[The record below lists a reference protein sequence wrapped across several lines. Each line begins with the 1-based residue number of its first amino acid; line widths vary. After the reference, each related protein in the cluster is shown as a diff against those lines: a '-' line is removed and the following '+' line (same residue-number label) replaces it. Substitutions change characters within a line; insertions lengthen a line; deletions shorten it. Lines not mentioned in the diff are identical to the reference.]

1 MKNLIIKTGA
11 LVVAL
16 TLSLSAC
23 KDALNLQPL
32 NDVTSEV
39 VYSSPLGYKQALAKV
54 YGSFALT
61 GNAGPTGQA
70 DIVGLDEGGNADY
83 LRTFWKAQELST
95 DEAVIAWGDAGIQ
108 DFHNMN
114 WSPDNAYLRGL
125 YFRSLYQVTLV
136 NEFLRESTD
145 AKLSS
150 RGISGTESDKIRAN
164 RAEVRFLR
172 AYQYWSLM
180 DLFGN
185 PAFTTEENPI
195 GGPLPKQIG
204 RAELFKYIE
213 SELKAIETILP
224 QDRTIAYYGRATKGA
239 AQALLARLYL
249 NATVYT
255 GTAKN
260 NEAVEYAK
268 KVIDAGYTLE
278 SNYRKISLNDNTNSP
293 EFIMTINYDGQKS
306 QVFGGTTFLTHAA
319 IGGSM
324 QAGNYGVDF
333 GWGGLRT
340 TKALVNLF
348 PNGASSADRRANF
361 YTNGQSL
368 EIASLTSFTDGY
380 AVPKF
385 QNKTSTG
392 TPGTNITFVDADFPL
407 FRLPEMHLI
416 YAEATLRG
424 GSGNAATA
432 LGYINALRT
441 RAYGNSNGA
450 VSALTLDLILDERAR
465 ELYWE
470 GHRRTDLN
478 RYGRFVTGTYLW
490 PWKGGVKDGKA
501 VEDYRKVYPIPA
513 ADITANPGL
522 IQNNGY

>member
-1 MKNLIIKTGA
+1 
-11 LVVAL
+11 
-16 TLSLSAC
+16 
-23 KDALNLQPL
+23 
-32 NDVTSEV
+32 
-39 VYSSPLGYKQALAKV
+39 
-54 YGSFALT
+54 
-61 GNAGPTGQA
+61 
-70 DIVGLDEGGNADY
+70 
-83 LRTFWKAQELST
+83 
-95 DEAVIAWGDAGIQ
+95 
-108 DFHNMN
+108 
-114 WSPDNAYLRGL
+114 
-125 YFRSLYQVTLV
+125 
-136 NEFLRESTD
+136 
-145 AKLSS
+145 
-150 RGISGTESDKIRAN
+150 
-164 RAEVRFLR
+164 
-172 AYQYWSLM
+172 
-180 DLFGN
+180 
-185 PAFTTEENPI
+185 
-195 GGPLPKQIG
+195 
-204 RAELFKYIE
+204 
-213 SELKAIETILP
+213 
-224 QDRTIAYYGRATKGA
+224 
-239 AQALLARLYL
+239 
-249 NATVYT
+249 
-255 GTAKN
+255 
-260 NEAVEYAK
+260 
-268 KVIDAGYTLE
+268 
-278 SNYRKISLNDNTNSP
+278 
-293 EFIMTINYDGQKS
+293 MTINYDGQKS

-324 QAGNYGVDF
+324 QAGDYGVDF

-513 ADITANPGL
+513 ADITANPIL